1 MTDFVIFLA
10 AAFVMVFVMIGAAVF
25 FMALIIA
32 IAEFGRELKRDLR
45 RRKEIREYEK
55 NKTSEEKSTN

>member
-10 AAFVMVFVMIGAAVF
+10 AAFLMVFVMIGAAVF
-25 FMALIIA
+25 FMTLTIA

-55 NKTSEEKSTN
+55 NKAGEEKGTN